1 MNFNIRTATPADFL
15 SVLALIN
22 EFSVF
27 QKTPEKV
34 TITLEQM
41 QNDWNL
47 FKCFVAENEA
57 KQIFGFAT
65 FYFTYNSWSGK
76 GLYLDDLYVQEKYR
90 KHKIGSRL
98 LYTVIDF
105 AKKENCK
112 RLRWLVSK
120 WNTNAI
126 EFYKKIGAAVEET
139 EMMCDLKL

>member
-1 MNFNIRTATPADFL
+1 MNINIRTATPADF
-15 SVLALIN
+15 SSILALLK

-41 QNDWNL
+41 ENDWNL
-47 FKCFVAENEA
+47 FTCFVAENDA
-57 KQIFGFAT
+57 QQIIGFAT

-76 GLYLDDLYVQEKYR
+76 GLYLDDLYVEEKYR

-98 LYTVIDF
+98 LYKVIDF